1 MIILTETTPNPD
13 ALKFRAPT
21 PLTCGESREFLR
33 QGFDAAQSPLAARL
47 FEIAGVERVFV
58 TPDFVTLSR
67 GPAARSWVGLKP
79 EALAA
84 IAEHLE
90 SGEPALA
97 PAAAEAA
104 DAWDQVESEIRQVLD
119 AYIAPGVARDGG
131 EIRFEAFDPVDG
143 VLWISMHGACGG
155 CPSSQMTLKAAVEQ
169 TVRRYV
175 PEVLRVE
182 ETTPAEPRE
191 DAGGRLRRWMQRL
204 GEGAGH
210 GAARPRTIFSRSGG
224 RREAAE

>member
-1 MIILTETTPNPD
+1 MIILTETTPNPN

-21 PLTCGESREFLR
+21 PLTRGESREFSR
-33 QGFDAAQSPLAARL
+33 EGFDPAQSPLAARL

-58 TPDFVTLSR
+58 APDFVTLSR
-67 GPAARSWVGLKP
+67 GPAARSWSGLKP

-84 IAEHLE
+84 IAEHLD
-90 SGEPALA
+90 SGEPAVA
-97 PAAAEAA
+97 SAVTDSP
-104 DAWDQVESEIRQVLD
+104 DAWDQVEAEIRQVLD

-155 CPSSQMTLKAAVEQ
+155 CPSSQMTLKSAVEQ

-182 ETTPAEPRE
+182 ETAPAEPRE

-204 GEGAGH
+204 GEGAGR
-210 GAARPRTIFSRSGG
+210 GAARPRTVFTRSG

>member
-13 ALKFRAPT
+13 ALKFRAPR
-21 PLTCGESREFLR
+21 PLTAGQSRDFAR
-33 QGFDAAQSPLAARL
+33 QAFDPAQSPLAARL
-47 FEIAGVERVFV
+47 FEIDGVERVFV

-67 GPAARSWVGLKP
+67 GPAARSWDGLKP

-84 IAEHLE
+84 IAEHLD

-97 PAAAEAA
+97 PAAAESA
-104 DAWDQVESEIRQVLD
+104 DDWDQVEAEIRQVLD

-204 GEGAGH
+204 GEGAGR
-210 GAARPRTIFSRSGG
+210 AARPRTVFTRSGG